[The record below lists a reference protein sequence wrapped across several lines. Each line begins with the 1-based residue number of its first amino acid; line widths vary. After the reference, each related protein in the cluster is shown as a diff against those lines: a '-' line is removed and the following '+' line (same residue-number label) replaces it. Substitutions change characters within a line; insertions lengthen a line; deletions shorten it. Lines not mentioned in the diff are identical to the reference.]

1 MRLWRNIS
9 PKIGVKM
16 SKDEIFEILKKA
28 LVELF
33 EIDESKV
40 VPEAKIYEDLQIDS
54 IDAIDL
60 VDYVKKNTG
69 YKLMPDDFKNIQTLG
84 DIVDAVVAKLDQ
96 GASGETTGGES

>member
-1 MRLWRNIS
+1 
-9 PKIGVKM
+9 M

-60 VDYVKKNTG
+60 IDHIKRKTG
-69 YKLMPDDFKNIQTLG
+69 HRLMPEDFKNVKTLE
-84 DIVDAVVAKLDQ
+84 DIVSAVAKKFDEQ
-96 GASGETTGGES
+96 A

>member
-1 MRLWRNIS
+1 
-9 PKIGVKM
+9 M

-28 LVELF
+28 LVDLF

-40 VPEAKIYEDLQIDS
+40 VPEARIYEDLQIDS

-84 DIVDAVVAKLDQ
+84 DIVDAVAAKLDQ
-96 GASGETTGGES
+96 GASGETTDGES

>member
-1 MRLWRNIS
+1 
-9 PKIGVKM
+9 M
-16 SKDEIFEILKKA
+16 SKDKIFEILKKA

-84 DIVDAVVAKLDQ
+84 DIVDAVAAKLNQ
-96 GASGETTGGES
+96 GASGETTDGES

>member
-1 MRLWRNIS
+1 
-9 PKIGVKM
+9 M

-84 DIVDAVVAKLDQ
+84 DIVDAVAAKLDQ
-96 GASGETTGGES
+96 GASGEAMGGES

>member
-1 MRLWRNIS
+1 
-9 PKIGVKM
+9 M

-84 DIVDAVVAKLDQ
+84 DIVDAVAAKLNQ
-96 GASGETTGGES
+96 GASGETTDGES

>member
-1 MRLWRNIS
+1 
-9 PKIGVKM
+9 M
-16 SKDEIFEILKKA
+16 SKDKIFEILKKA

-84 DIVDAVVAKLDQ
+84 DIVDAVAAKLDQ
-96 GASGETTGGES
+96 GVSVETTGGES

>member
-1 MRLWRNIS
+1 
-9 PKIGVKM
+9 M

-40 VPEAKIYEDLQIDS
+40 VSEAKIYEDLQIDS

-84 DIVDAVVAKLDQ
+84 DIVDAVAAKLDQ
-96 GASGETTGGES
+96 GASVATTGGES

>member
-1 MRLWRNIS
+1 MN
-9 PKIGVKM
+9 
-16 SKDEIFEILKKA
+16 KDEIFEILKKA

-84 DIVDAVVAKLDQ
+84 DIVDAVAAKLDQ
-96 GASGETTGGES
+96 GASGEHTSGES

>member
-1 MRLWRNIS
+1 
-9 PKIGVKM
+9 M

-33 EIDESKV
+33 EIDENKV

-84 DIVDAVVAKLDQ
+84 DIVDAVAAKLDQ
-96 GASGETTGGES
+96 GASGETAGGES

>member
-1 MRLWRNIS
+1 
-9 PKIGVKM
+9 M

-84 DIVDAVVAKLDQ
+84 NIVDAVAAKLNQ
-96 GASGETTGGES
+96 GASGETTDGES

>member
-1 MRLWRNIS
+1 
-9 PKIGVKM
+9 M

-33 EIDESKV
+33 EIDENKV

-84 DIVDAVVAKLDQ
+84 DIVDAVAAKLNQ
-96 GASGETTGGES
+96 GASGETTDGES

>member
-1 MRLWRNIS
+1 
-9 PKIGVKM
+9 M

-84 DIVDAVVAKLDQ
+84 DIVDAVAAKLDQ
-96 GASGETTGGES
+96 GASGKNTGGES

>member
-1 MRLWRNIS
+1 
-9 PKIGVKM
+9 M
-16 SKDEIFEILKKA
+16 SKNEIFEILKKA

-84 DIVDAVVAKLDQ
+84 DIVDAVAAKLNQ
-96 GASGETTGGES
+96 GASGETTDGES

>member
-1 MRLWRNIS
+1 
-9 PKIGVKM
+9 M

-84 DIVDAVVAKLDQ
+84 DIVDVVAAKLDQ
-96 GASGETTGGES
+96 GASRETTGGES

>member
-1 MRLWRNIS
+1 
-9 PKIGVKM
+9 M

-28 LVELF
+28 LVDLF

-40 VPEAKIYEDLQIDS
+40 VPEARIYEDLQIDS

-69 YKLMPDDFKNIQTLG
+69 YKLMPDDFKNIQTLD
-84 DIVDAVVAKLDQ
+84 DIVDAVAAKLDQ
-96 GASGETTGGES
+96 GASGETTDGES

>member
-1 MRLWRNIS
+1 
-9 PKIGVKM
+9 M

-33 EIDESKV
+33 EIDESKI

-84 DIVDAVVAKLDQ
+84 DIVDAVAAKLDQ
-96 GASGETTGGES
+96 GASGEITRGES

>member
-1 MRLWRNIS
+1 
-9 PKIGVKM
+9 M

-84 DIVDAVVAKLDQ
+84 DIVDAVATKLDQ
-96 GASGETTGGES
+96 GANEENTSGES

>member
-1 MRLWRNIS
+1 
-9 PKIGVKM
+9 M

-84 DIVDAVVAKLDQ
+84 DIVDAVAAKLDQ
-96 GASGETTGGES
+96 GTSGETTDGES